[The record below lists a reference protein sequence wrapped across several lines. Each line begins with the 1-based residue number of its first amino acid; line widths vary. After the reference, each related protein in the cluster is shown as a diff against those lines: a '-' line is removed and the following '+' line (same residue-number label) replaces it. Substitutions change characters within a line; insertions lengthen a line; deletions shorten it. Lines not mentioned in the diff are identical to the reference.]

1 MSRSFWM
8 QALDT
13 LHPSVREHYA
23 PYFHQA
29 EIWERRLDAA
39 LVLWRR
45 LRLGIS
51 LLLFRAACVLH
62 PDVR

>member
-8 QALDT
+8 QTLDS
-13 LHPSVREHYA
+13 LPPSVRERYA
-23 PYFHQA
+23 PHFHQA
-29 EIWERRLDAA
+29 EIWEQRLDAA

-45 LRLGIS
+45 LRLGTS
-51 LLLFRAACVLH
+51 LALFRAACVLH